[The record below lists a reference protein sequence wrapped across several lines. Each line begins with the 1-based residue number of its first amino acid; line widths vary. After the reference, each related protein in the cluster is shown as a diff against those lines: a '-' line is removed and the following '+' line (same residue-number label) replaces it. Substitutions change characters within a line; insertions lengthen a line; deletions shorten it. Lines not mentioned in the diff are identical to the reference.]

1 MSRKV
6 PASDADCAIAQAAA
20 VIGDWWNILI
30 VREIGRG
37 RVRFDGLHVEL
48 GISRKVLAER
58 LGQLVEGAVL
68 ERVPYQHG
76 PTRYEYRLTD
86 SGRALL
92 AVLVVMQDWADR
104 WLLGDGTLTGS
115 AAPGSAEA
123 ARIAA
128 LQGARIPALALPA
141 HTGGEL
147 DVIDQTAAATVLFCY
162 PATGMPAPL
171 PGNWNTIP
179 GAVGCTLENRLF
191 REAYPQFQASDI
203 AVRGISTQRPDEQA
217 TFAKA
222 EDIPFALLSDM
233 DVRLAAALRLPT
245 FHAGQ
250 GLRLKRAILVA
261 DRNRIIHQ
269 VIFPVIDIPAAVDTA
284 LGKARTLT
292 GAAGLAQGDAGSDHH
307 GDPSEPPG

>member
-1 MSRKV
+1 MGRKV
-6 PASDADCAIAQAAA
+6 PEGDADCAIAQAAA

-37 RVRFDGLHVEL
+37 RVRFDGLQAEL

-58 LGQLVEGAVL
+58 LAHLVESAVL
-68 ERVPYQHG
+68 ERVPYQQG

-92 AVLVVMQDWADR
+92 AVLVMMQDWAGR

-115 AAPGSAEA
+115 AAPGSVEA
-123 ARIAA
+123 GRIAA
-128 LQGARIPALALPA
+128 LQGTRIPALALPG
-141 HTGGEL
+141 HTSGEI

-162 PATGMPAPL
+162 PATGIPAPL
-171 PGNWNTIP
+171 PENWNTIP

-191 REAYPQFQASDI
+191 RDAHPQFQASDI

-222 EDIPFALLSDM
+222 EGIPFPLLSDM
-233 DVRLAAALRLPT
+233 DLRLAAALRLPT
-245 FHAGQ
+245 FHTGQ
-250 GLRLKRAILVA
+250 GLRLKRTILVA

-269 VIFPVIDIPAAVDTA
+269 ATFPVIDIPAAVDTA
-284 LGKARTLT
+284 LGTARNLT
-292 GAAGLAQGDAGSDHH
+292 GSAGPAQLDAG
-307 GDPSEPPG
+307 

>member
-1 MSRKV
+1 MARTV
-6 PASDADCAIAQAAA
+6 PARDADCAIAQAAA

-37 RVRFDGLHVEL
+37 RVRFDGLQAEL
-48 GISRKVLAER
+48 GISRKVLTER
-58 LGQLVEGAVL
+58 LSYLVESAVL
-68 ERVPYQHG
+68 QRVPYQQG
-76 PTRYEYRLTD
+76 PTRYEYQLTN

-92 AVLVVMQDWADR
+92 TVLVVMQDWADR

-115 AAPGSAEA
+115 AEPGTAEP

-128 LQGARIPALALPA
+128 LQGTRIPALTLPA
-141 HTGGEL
+141 HTGGDL

-162 PATGMPAPL
+162 PATGTPAPL
-171 PGNWNTIP
+171 PDNWNAIP

-191 REAYPQFQASDI
+191 RDAHPQFQASDV

-217 TFAKA
+217 SFAKA
-222 EDIPFALLSDM
+222 EGIPFPLLSDM
-233 DVRLAAALRLPT
+233 DLHLAAALRLPT

-261 DRNRIIHQ
+261 DRDRLIHRAT
-269 VIFPVIDIPAAVDTA
+269 FPVINIPAAVDSALETA
-284 LGKARTLT
+284 RNLT
-292 GAAGLAQGDAGSDHH
+292 G
-307 GDPSEPPG
+307 P

>member
-1 MSRKV
+1 MGRTV
-6 PASDADCAIAQAAA
+6 PQHDAECAIAQAAA

-37 RVRFDGLHVEL
+37 LVRFDGLHAEL
-48 GISRKVLAER
+48 RISRKVLAER
-58 LGQLVEGAVL
+58 LAHLVESAVL
-68 ERVPYQHG
+68 QRVPYQQG

-86 SGRALL
+86 SGSALL
-92 AVLVVMQDWADR
+92 TVLVVMQDWADR

-128 LQGARIPALALPA
+128 LQGTRIPAMTLPA
-141 HTGGEL
+141 HTGDDL

-162 PATGMPAPL
+162 PATGIPAPL
-171 PGNWNTIP
+171 PENWNTIP

-191 REAYPQFQASDI
+191 RDSHPHFQAFDV

-222 EDIPFALLSDM
+222 EDIPFPLLSDM
-233 DVRLAAALRLPT
+233 DLNLAAALRLPT

-250 GLRLKRAILVA
+250 GLRLKRAVLVA

-269 VIFPVIDIPAAVDTA
+269 AIFPVIDIPAAVSTA
-284 LGKARTLT
+284 LEKGRNLT
-292 GAAGLAQGDAGSDHH
+292 GSGGAAR
-307 GDPSEPPG
+307 

>member
-1 MSRKV
+1 MSRTV
-6 PASDADCAIAQAAA
+6 PEGDADCAIAQAAA

-37 RVRFDGLHVEL
+37 RVRFDGLQAEL

-58 LGQLVEGAVL
+58 LSHLVESAVL
-68 ERVPYQHG
+68 QRVPYQQG
-76 PTRYEYRLTD
+76 PTRYEYQLTN

-92 AVLVVMQDWADR
+92 TVLVVMQDWADR

-115 AAPGSAEA
+115 AEPGTAEP

-128 LQGARIPALALPA
+128 LQGTRIPALTLPA
-141 HTGGEL
+141 HTGGDL

-162 PATGMPAPL
+162 PATGTPAPL
-171 PGNWNTIP
+171 PDNWNAIP

-191 REAYPQFQASDI
+191 RDAHPQFQASDV

-217 TFAKA
+217 SFAKA
-222 EDIPFALLSDM
+222 EDIPFPLLSDM
-233 DVRLAAALRLPT
+233 DLHLAAALRLPT

-261 DRNRIIHQ
+261 DRDRLIHRAT
-269 VIFPVIDIPAAVDTA
+269 FPVINIPAAVDSALETA
-284 LGKARTLT
+284 RNLT
-292 GAAGLAQGDAGSDHH
+292 G
-307 GDPSEPPG
+307 P

>member
-1 MSRKV
+1 MARTV
-6 PASDADCAIAQAAA
+6 AGRDADCAIAQTAA

-37 RVRFDGLHVEL
+37 RVRFDGLQAEL

-58 LGQLVEGAVL
+58 LGHLTESAVL
-68 ERVPYQHG
+68 QRVPYQHG

-92 AVLVVMQDWADR
+92 TVLVVMQDWGDR

-128 LQGARIPALALPA
+128 LQGTRIPVLTLPA
-141 HTGGEL
+141 HLGGNL

-162 PATGMPAPL
+162 PATGTPAPL
-171 PGNWNTIP
+171 PENWNAIP
-179 GAVGCTLENRLF
+179 GAAGCTLENRLF
-191 REAYPQFQASDI
+191 RDAHPQFQAVNV
-203 AVRGISTQRPDEQA
+203 AVRGISTQRPGEQA
-217 TFAKA
+217 AFAKA
-222 EDIPFALLSDM
+222 EGIPFPLLSDM
-233 DVRLAAALRLPT
+233 DLHLAAALRLPT

-250 GLRLKRAILVA
+250 GLRLKRAVLVA
-261 DRNRIIHQ
+261 DRDRIIHQ

-284 LGKARTLT
+284 LET
-292 GAAGLAQGDAGSDHH
+292 GRNMTGS
-307 GDPSEPPG
+307 GFRRRRSIRCRL